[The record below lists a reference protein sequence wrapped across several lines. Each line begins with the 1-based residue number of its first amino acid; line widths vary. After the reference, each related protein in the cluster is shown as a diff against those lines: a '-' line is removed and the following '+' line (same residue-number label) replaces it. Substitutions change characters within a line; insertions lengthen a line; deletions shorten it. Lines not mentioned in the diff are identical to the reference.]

1 MSLSLLSESASLLGH
16 HLASLSH
23 LCPVVKIHPF
33 SHVPWIRMA
42 EEYSKLGDEKDLPF
56 SGKRGLRMEAE
67 AFCLVRAHVL
77 LRATEKTSK

>member
-1 MSLSLLSESASLLGH
+1 
-16 HLASLSH
+16 
-23 LCPVVKIHPF
+23 
-33 SHVPWIRMA
+33 MA
-42 EEYSKLGDEKDLPF
+42 EEYSKLGDEKDLPI